1 MRLTEVEAYLG
12 TGEDPGSHAHR
23 GRTPRTG
30 VMFGPPGHLYVY
42 LSYGLHNCVNV
53 VCSPEGTASAVL
65 LRAGEVT
72 EGVELARLRRPTAK
86 TDAGLA
92 RGPANLTRELD
103 ILLTD
108 DGASLEGG
116 DFTLEPA
123 AASVPPAPV
132 PYLTGPRVGV
142 SGIAG
147 TSTFPYRFW
156 IPGDPTVS
164 AYKPGKPSRRTP
176 PVPRAL
182 PDLPSAT
189 E

>member
-1 MRLTEVEAYLG
+1 VRLTEVEAYLG

-65 LRAGEVT
+65 LRAGEVI
-72 EGVELARLRRPTAK
+72 EGLELARSRRPTAK
-86 TDAGLA
+86 NDPGLA
-92 RGPANLTRELD
+92 RGPANLTMALG

-116 DFTLEPA
+116 DYTLELA
-123 AASVPPAPV
+123 AASVPFV
-132 PYLTGPRVGV
+132 TGPRVGV

-147 TSTFPYRFW
+147 TDVYPYRYW
-156 IPGDPTVS
+156 IPGDPSVS
-164 AYKPGKPSRRTP
+164 AYKPGKPSKRK
-176 PVPRAL
+176 PVP
-182 PDLPSAT
+182 PHTP
-189 E
+189 